1 MKPAPF
7 DYIRADSA
15 AEAVALLG
23 EYGED
28 ARILAGGQSLVAMMN
43 MRLTQPRVL
52 IDISSAAD
60 LDTIQP
66 VTNGV
71 CIGAAARQAALG
83 AWPSLYETL
92 PLAAAALPHVGHFQ
106 TRNRGTVC
114 GSIAHADP
122 GAELPLVLATLD
134 GAVHLRGPRR
144 RRIVAAR
151 DFFTGMLTTA
161 RQPNELIEVVQFP
174 AAARDTGHAFDE
186 IAMRH
191 GDFAI
196 VSIAACVGPSG
207 ITVGVGGVA
216 DRPEIRLWPV
226 LDGAALDDALNDL
239 AWELNAITDHHASAA
254 YRRNLVRRVGRRV
267 IEAARP

>member
-1 MKPAPF
+1 VKPASF
-7 DYIRADSA
+7 DYFRVDTA

-23 EYGED
+23 EHGDD

-52 IDISSAAD
+52 IDISRAAD
-60 LDTIQP
+60 LDTIQADA
-66 VTNGV
+66 NGV
-71 CIGAAARQAALG
+71 RVGAAARQAALG
-83 AWPSLYETL
+83 AWPALGEIL

-134 GAVHLRGPRR
+134 GAVLLRGPRTR
-144 RRIVAAR
+144 RTVAAR

-161 RQPNELIEVVQFP
+161 RAPDELIEAVRFP

-186 IAMRH
+186 IAPRH

-196 VSIAACVGPSG
+196 VSVAACVGPAG
-207 ITVGVGGVA
+207 IAVGVGGVA
-216 DRPEIRLWPV
+216 DRPEIRQWP
-226 LDGAALDDALNDL
+226 LLEGAALDDALNDF
-239 AWELNAITDHHASAA
+239 AWELGAVSDHHASAA